1 MLTKNSTWARLRSDQ
16 NSSHHVAC
24 GTGWYRHSPG
34 NKLGSASWAGRIRS
48 GEVKE
53 AVNVE
58 TKIFRFSILMAIV
71 FATIVGTTAQ
81 ERRIT
86 AREVVAEIQKHVGV
100 EWQKDTVDTF
110 KAGNPDTPVT
120 GIAVTMMATMD
131 VLQHASAKGLNFV
144 ITHEPTFYAHL
155 DTPEGMPESDPVWAE
170 KRAFVEKH
178 GMVVWRFHDHWHM
191 RTPDGIEAGMV
202 RSLGWEKFQ
211 TPANQYLFVVPE
223 TTVKKL
229 AEEVAT
235 KLDSPVVRVV
245 GDPAMKVT
253 KVGFSP
259 GAAGFPAETR
269 ALERDDVQVLLVGE
283 TREWETVEYAADA
296 VTEGR
301 KKALIVIG
309 HIPSE
314 QNGMEECTRWLK
326 GFVKQVPVE
335 FVPAKEP
342 FWTVGERE

>member
-1 MLTKNSTWARLRSDQ
+1 MHNNVSAKITRFWIV
-16 NSSHHVAC
+16 VAIAL
-24 GTGWYRHSPG
+24 GTV
-34 NKLGSASWAGRIRS
+34 AGTS
-48 GEVKE
+48 
-53 AVNVE
+53 
-58 TKIFRFSILMAIV
+58 
-71 FATIVGTTAQ
+71 AQ

-86 AREVVAEIQKHVGV
+86 ARAVVAEIQKQVGV
-100 EWQKDTVDTF
+100 EWKKDTVDTF
-110 KAGNPDTPVT
+110 KAGNPDTAVT

-131 VLQHASAKGLNFV
+131 VLQRASAKGLNFV

-170 KRAFVEKH
+170 KRTFIEKH

-211 TPANQYLFVVPE
+211 KPENQYLFVIPE

-229 AEEVAT
+229 AEDLAN
-235 KLDSPVVRVV
+235 KLDSRVVRVV
-245 GDPAMKVT
+245 GEPEMKVT

-259 GAAGFPAETR
+259 GAAGFERETH
-269 ALERDDVQVLLVGE
+269 ALELDDVQVLLVGE

-296 VTEGR
+296 VTQGLN
-301 KKALIVIG
+301 KALIVIG

-314 QNGMEECTRWLK
+314 QAGMEECTRWLR
-326 GFVKQVPVE
+326 GFVKEVPVE
-335 FVPAKEP
+335 FVAAKQP
-342 FWTVGERE
+342 FWIVGEKP

>member
-1 MLTKNSTWARLRSDQ
+1 LLGT
-16 NSSHHVAC
+16 VA
-24 GTGWYRHSPG
+24 
-34 NKLGSASWAGRIRS
+34 
-48 GEVKE
+48 
-53 AVNVE
+53 
-58 TKIFRFSILMAIV
+58 
-71 FATIVGTTAQ
+71 GTTAQ

-86 AREVVAEIQKHVGV
+86 ARDVVAEIQKQVGV

-110 KAGNPDTPVT
+110 KAGNPDTAVT

-131 VLQHASAKGLNFV
+131 VLQRASAKGLNFV

-170 KRAFVEKH
+170 KRAFIEKH

-191 RTPDGIEAGMV
+191 RKPDGIEAGMV
-202 RSLGWEKFQ
+202 HALGWAKFQ
-211 TPANQYLFVVPE
+211 NPQNQYLFAMPE
-223 TTVKKL
+223 ITVKQL
-229 AEEVAT
+229 AEELAR

-259 GAAGFPAETR
+259 GAAGFQSETH

-296 VTEGR
+296 VSQGR
-301 KKALIVIG
+301 NKALIVIG
-309 HIPSE
+309 HVPSE
-314 QNGMEECTRWLK
+314 QAGMEECTRWLK

-335 FVPAKEP
+335 FVATKQP
-342 FWTVGERE
+342 FWIVGQKK